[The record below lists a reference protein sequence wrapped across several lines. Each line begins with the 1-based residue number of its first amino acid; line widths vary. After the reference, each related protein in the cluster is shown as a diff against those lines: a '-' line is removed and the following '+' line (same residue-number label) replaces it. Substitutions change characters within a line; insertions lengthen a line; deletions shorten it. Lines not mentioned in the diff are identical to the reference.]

1 MARIKTYRLDTFI
14 TDNDILIGSDAEGNY
29 ETKNYS
35 LKDIREYLLSGLA
48 PEVGGTLKIT
58 EVDYDGV
65 LTTPSAVLNAL
76 NPALSV
82 LQYNVLIV
90 SVNGDKY
97 IFKLQDV
104 IVGITEEPIL
114 DSDFI
119 LLSGSVNVGDGSE
132 VIKGINPDGKKE
144 YRSVKAVG
152 TLATVTE
159 NVDVIEVSIDEDVL
173 NTFIEDNQK
182 KYTVENVGGGIELY
196 KDTTVVSDL
205 STFNIKTINS
215 TTLDVTFDENN
226 VLINT
231 PETASIP
238 ALYVN
243 NRYVPTEAE
252 FLAGNTKGEG
262 TLAKPFTDTIT
273 AYTLGV
279 PTITPNTSIQN
290 ALDAYVGSGTRL
302 DPELSGQQIIIQSNN
317 SAYTFTGNLEYTN
330 LRLKIEA
337 TVDATTS
344 SYLIDMDNSLNIA
357 NASITE
363 IEVASNGFLKITG
376 GEGFKNNGTTTATN
390 NFTIYRQI
398 RLIGEGT
405 ISFTGNDIN
414 KYLLNS
420 DKDSVGNSTTG
431 FINDGAWQ
439 FEVRCYLESEFQ
451 GLVALGGVSQILS
464 IGGIFQTGTVFSNVN
479 VNLKAFNLKG
489 GTLRLRRNS
498 TVIFYGSNS
507 TTRLKGFIVE
517 PTNGFTPEIEQ
528 SNCLMVGNLDT
539 LYSKE
544 NNSNTLLNVVQ
555 SGSSEMNCIEVFDST
570 NLWSINF
577 RDNFFNSG
585 SIDFTKVDLTQGN
598 NVSSINTIGGNIIES
613 LVVYTSKAAAKTAGL
628 PVNSIF
634 LKRVTVNAGVFVVGQ
649 EYKISTIGTTDFT
662 LIGASANTV
671 GLWFTATGV
680 GAGTGTAYL
689 QTREII

>member
-1 MARIKTYRLDTFI
+1 MQTFFESIKIVDGIIYNLDLHISRMNRAIKMYYPNT
-14 TDNDILIGSDAEGNY
+14 NLIE
-29 ETKNYS
+29 
-35 LKDIREYLLSGLA
+35 
-48 PEVGGTLKIT
+48 
-58 EVDYDGV
+58 
-65 LTTPSAVLNAL
+65 
-76 NPALSV
+76 
-82 LQYNVLIV
+82 
-90 SVNGDKY
+90 
-97 IFKLQDV
+97 
-104 IVGITEEPIL
+104 
-114 DSDFI
+114 
-119 LLSGSVNVGDGSE
+119 
-132 VIKGINPDGKKE
+132 
-144 YRSVKAVG
+144 
-152 TLATVTE
+152 TLAI
-159 NVDVIEVSIDEDVL
+159 NIPIKY
-173 NTFIEDNQK
+173 K
-182 KYTVENVGGGIELY
+182 KGLVKCKVYY
-196 KDTTVVSDL
+196 
-205 STFNIKTINS
+205 
-215 TTLDVTFDENN
+215 
-226 VLINT
+226 
-231 PETASIP
+231 A
-238 ALYVN
+238 
-243 NRYVPTEAE
+243 
-252 FLAGNTKGEG
+252 
-262 TLAKPFTDTIT
+262 
-273 AYTLGV
+273 
-279 PTITPNTSIQN
+279 
-290 ALDAYVGSGTRL
+290 
-302 DPELSGQQIIIQSNN
+302 
-317 SAYTFTGNLEYTN
+317 
-330 LRLKIEA
+330 
-337 TVDATTS
+337 
-344 SYLIDMDNSLNIA
+344 
-357 NASITE
+357 ASITE
-363 IEVASNGFLKITG
+363 IEVALNGFLKITG

-464 IGGIFQTGTVFSNVN
+464 IGGTFQTGTVFSNVN

-498 TVIFYGSNS
+498 TVIFYGSKS
-507 TTRLKGFIVE
+507 TTRLKGFIIE
-517 PTNGFTPEIEQ
+517 PTNGFTPDIEQ

-544 NNSNTLLNVVQ
+544 NNSNALLNVVQ

-570 NLWSINF
+570 NLWSVNF
-577 RDNFFNSG
+577 RNNFFNSG

-634 LKRVTVNAGVFVVGQ
+634 LKRVTVTAGVFVVGQ